1 MCRIMKKLIFLFILS
16 VSMLSS
22 CRVENPTYSFRI
34 KVTNADGVAIQ
45 NVIVEASVD
54 VPGYREEAYMIDT
67 TGLDGVVEFEYDYEA
82 VFKILGTRGCNP
94 FTHIGCG
101 FIKLEPNQTVES
113 TIILLPY
120 DPADPGC

>member
-1 MCRIMKKLIFLFILS
+1 
-16 VSMLSS
+16 MLSS

-67 TGLDGVVEFEYDYEA
+67 TGLDGVVGLNTTMKLE
-82 VFKILGTRGCNP
+82 ILGTRGGNP

-120 DPADPGC
+120 DPADPSLNVVSFL